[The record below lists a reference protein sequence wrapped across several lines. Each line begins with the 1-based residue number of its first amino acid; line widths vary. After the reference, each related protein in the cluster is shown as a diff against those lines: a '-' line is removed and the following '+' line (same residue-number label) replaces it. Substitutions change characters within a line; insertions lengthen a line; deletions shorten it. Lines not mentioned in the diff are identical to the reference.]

1 MRKGWLKGILPGAAA
16 GIIFVLFLFL
26 LNFGLPISILA
37 GVAVYAGL
45 ALLTSGAPGA
55 SRTVKDM
62 VSDATKEARAKIAL
76 IQNRALN
83 IRQPRIRQDLS
94 DILKIVRDIVQDYEK
109 KPLET
114 ASFTNMNYYLD
125 SLINIVN
132 KYIELTGEEMKT
144 EQVENV
150 LAKVEDAIQSFKETL
165 MKERGKILEN
175 DIYDLEAEI
184 NVLNKTIR
192 TEGLQ

>member
-1 MRKGWLKGILPGAAA
+1 MRKGWLKGILAGVAA
-16 GIIFVLFLFL
+16 GMIFVLFLFL

-45 ALLTSGAPGA
+45 ALLTTGAPGV
-55 SRTVKDM
+55 SRTVRDM
-62 VSDATKEARAKIAL
+62 VSDATKEARAKIAQL
-76 IQNRALN
+76 QNQALN
-83 IRQPRIRQDLS
+83 IHKPRIKQDLS

-132 KYIELTGEEMKT
+132 KYLELTGEEMKT

-150 LAKVEDAIQSFKETL
+150 LAKVEDAIQSFRESL